1 MSRELH
7 HCKSDDTYALWSTVI
22 DDYVT
27 EWKSKREIRDEW
39 LAEFI
44 IEDIAKVDK
53 YMEQIDKEVE

>member
-7 HCKSDDTYALWSTVI
+7 HRKSDDTYALWSTVI

-27 EWKSKREIRDEW
+27 EWRSKREIRDEW

-53 YMEQIDKEVE
+53 YMEQIDKEEE

>member
-7 HCKSDDTYALWSTVI
+7 HRKSDDTYALWSTVI

>member
-7 HCKSDDTYALWSTVI
+7 HRKSDDSYALWSTVI

>member
-7 HCKSDDTYALWSTVI
+7 HRKSDDKYALWSTVA

-44 IEDIAKVDK
+44 IDDIAKVDK

>member
-7 HCKSDDTYALWSTVI
+7 HRKSDDKYSLWSTVV

-27 EWKSKREIRDEW
+27 EWKSKKEIRDEW

-44 IEDIAKVDK
+44 IDDIAKVDK
-53 YMEQIDKEVE
+53 YMERIDKEIE

>member
-7 HCKSDDTYALWSTVI
+7 HRKSDDTYALWSTVI

-53 YMEQIDKEVE
+53 NMEQIDKEVE